1 VNTWQARHRLY
12 YIAAIVWLV
21 LTVSL
26 ASWWLI
32 FGLAQ
37 ARRLHT
43 ATGAAESSDG
53 ARVQRM
59 LEWEGLVLIALLV
72 GGGAAILVGIR
83 REQARQDEVRNF
95 FMSFTHDLKT
105 SLASLQLQAESLR
118 EDLPEA
124 AGNANL
130 DRLLKDARR
139 LQLQLENSLYFAQ
152 PDGGLLV
159 EPVEVHALVRQ
170 VAEDWPELSVRIDG
184 ARRVLADE
192 RAVTSV
198 IRNLLQN
205 ASVHGAAREVS
216 VQIVPGSHGRV
227 SVIVTDDGRGAPAEV
242 LPRLGRPFVRSV
254 ATGGSGV
261 GLFVSQRLLRR
272 MRGSLACSMGPDR
285 GFSVT
290 LELPEAV

>member
-1 VNTWQARHRLY
+1 VSSWQARHRLQ
-12 YIAAIVWLV
+12 YIAAITWLG

-26 ASWWLI
+26 ASWWLV

-37 ARRLHT
+37 ARRLQT
-43 ATGAAESSDG
+43 ATGAPEASEIN
-53 ARVQRM
+53 RVQRM

-72 GGGAAILVGIR
+72 GGGIALVVGIR
-83 REQARQDEVRNF
+83 REQARQEEVRNF

-159 EPVEVHALVRQ
+159 EPLEVHALVRH
-170 VAEDWPELSVRIDG
+170 VAEDWPELTVRIDG

-192 RAVTSV
+192 RAVASV

-216 VQIVPGSHGRV
+216 VRILPSAHGRV
-227 SVIVTDDGRGAPAEV
+227 SVVVTDDGRGAPPDV
-242 LPRLGRPFVRSV
+242 LHRLGRPFVRSV
-254 ATGGSGV
+254 VTGGSGV
-261 GLFVSQRLLRR
+261 GLFVSQRLLNR

-290 LELPEAV
+290 LELPEAA